1 VKRRDFLTLLG
12 GAAAWPLAAR
22 AQQPKLPVVG
32 LLRAA
37 GPDEDPALVDL
48 FRRGL
53 SDAGYVEGR
62 NVTIEHVSAEG
73 HNERFADLAADLVR
87 RQVAVIAA
95 FGIPA
100 AKAAQA
106 ATTTIP
112 IVFGMGGDPVD
123 FGLVASLNRPGG
135 NVTGTSTLSVEL
147 TPKRIELLYELVP
160 AATTIGV
167 LVDPANPNA
176 ETLTR
181 AVQAAASALGL
192 QIQIVRASNERDIEA
207 AFAALDQAGARA
219 LVITNAGLFNFH
231 ADRLGNLALRH
242 AVPAIFQY
250 REFVTAGGLLSYG
263 DNSNEQWRQAGVYV
277 GRILKGEKP
286 ADLPVQLFTRT
297 GLIINL
303 KTAKALGL
311 TVPLP
316 LLGLADEVIE

>member
-1 VKRRDFLTLLG
+1 MKRRDFLTLLG

-95 FGIPA
+95 FGIRA

-135 NVTGTSTLSVEL
+135 NITGTSRS
-147 TPKRIELLYELVP
+147 
-160 AATTIGV
+160 
-167 LVDPANPNA
+167 
-176 ETLTR
+176 
-181 AVQAAASALGL
+181 S
-192 QIQIVRASNERDIEA
+192 
-207 AFAALDQAGARA
+207 
-219 LVITNAGLFNFH
+219 
-231 ADRLGNLALRH
+231 
-242 AVPAIFQY
+242 
-250 REFVTAGGLLSYG
+250 
-263 DNSNEQWRQAGVYV
+263 
-277 GRILKGEKP
+277 
-286 ADLPVQLFTRT
+286 
-297 GLIINL
+297 
-303 KTAKALGL
+303 
-311 TVPLP
+311 
-316 LLGLADEVIE
+316 